1 MGRASGRAQ
10 MLGELL
16 AASHLSTLT
25 QLPGVVSEQA
35 RRFGWSEVLLYIC
48 DLQQT
53 VLTLMTG
60 EGIDGGRM
68 TGDLPAELQID
79 GTAPGRAF
87 QLGEILPTSASGDQ
101 WWVPVLNGTERVGL
115 LRVTTSGSGSGESCM
130 EDMRALAGLVALL
143 LVAKRGTSDAY
154 ARLVRRRRMNVAA
167 EMEWRLMPP
176 RTFATDRAVV
186 SALMEPAYEVS
197 GDAFDY
203 AFADDIAHLCIIDA
217 MGHDTAAG
225 LTANLA
231 VAACRN
237 QRRQGSGLVDTASGM
252 EKALV
257 DQFEDSRYAT
267 GILADLDVGTG
278 RLTWI
283 SRGHYPP
290 VVIRGGRF
298 AVPLECAPAP
308 PMGTGLG
315 IAPTLCHE
323 QLEPGDRLLL
333 YTDGITEARNP
344 DGEEFGLDRF
354 TDFLIRHHADGLPVP
369 ETLRRLIRHHLD
381 YHRGRLSDDATV
393 LVLEW
398 HGPAPYP
405 PGEAEALVGL
415 PAGSAPSLLDRPT
428 S

>member
-25 QLPGVVSEQA
+25 EVPTVVSEQA
-35 RRFGWSEVLLYIC
+35 SRFGWPEVLIYIC
-48 DLQQT
+48 DIQQT

-60 EGIDGGRM
+60 EGFDGGRV

-79 GTAPGRAF
+79 GTVPGRAF
-87 QLGEILPTSASGDQ
+87 QLGEILPTSASGAQ

-115 LRVTTSGSGSGESCM
+115 LRVTTGSADSWEEESQA
-130 EDMRALAGLVALL
+130 MRELAGLVALL
-143 LVAKRGTSDAY
+143 LVTKRGTSDAY

-176 RTFATDRAVV
+176 RTCATDRIVV

-203 AFADDIAHLCIIDA
+203 AFTGDIAHLCVIDA

-237 QRRQGSGLVDTASGM
+237 MRRQGSGLVDTANGM
-252 EKALV
+252 ERALV
-257 DQFEDSRYAT
+257 EQFEDNRYAT
-267 GILADLDVGTG
+267 GILADLDIGTG
-278 RLTWI
+278 LFSWI

-290 VVIRGGRF
+290 VVIRGGRT
-298 AVPLECAPAP
+298 AIPLECDPAP
-308 PMGTGLG
+308 PMGAGLD

-333 YTDGITEARNP
+333 YTDGITEARGP
-344 DGEEFGLDRF
+344 QGEEFGLDRF

-369 ETLRRLIRHHLD
+369 EMLRRLIRHHLE
-381 YHRGRLSDDATV
+381 YHRGRLNDDATV

-398 HGPAPYP
+398 HGPVPYP
-405 PGEAEALVGL
+405 PGQAEALVGL
-415 PAGSAPSLLDRPT
+415 PSGSAPSRMDRPT
-428 S
+428 R

>member
-1 MGRASGRAQ
+1 MGRASDRAKV
-10 MLGELL
+10 LGGLIS
-16 AASHLSTLT
+16 ASHLSTLT
-25 QLPGVVSEQA
+25 QVPGVLSDQA
-35 RRFGWSEVLLYIC
+35 RRFGWSEVLLYIS
-48 DLQQT
+48 DIQQT
-53 VLTLMTG
+53 VLTLMPR
-60 EGIDGGRM
+60 EGTDGRSDS
-68 TGDLPAELQID
+68 GDAPAELPID

-87 QLGEILPTSASGDQ
+87 QLGAILPTSARGGQ

-115 LRVTTSGSGSGESCM
+115 MRVTASEADEGCM
-130 EDMRALAGLVALL
+130 QDMRELAGLVALL
-143 LVAKRGTSDAY
+143 LVTKRGTSDAY

-186 SALMEPAYEVS
+186 SALMEPAYQVS

-203 AFADDIAHLCIIDA
+203 AFADGTVHLCVIDA

-237 QRRQGSGLVDTASGM
+237 HRRQGSDLVETSNGM

-267 GILADLDVGTG
+267 GVLADLDVGTG
-278 RLTWI
+278 LLTWI

-298 AVPLECAPAP
+298 AVPLECSPAP

-315 IAPTLCHE
+315 LGADLCRE

-354 TDFLIRHHADGLPVP
+354 TDFLIRHHSDGLPVP

-381 YHRGRLSDDATV
+381 YHRGKLSDDATV
-393 LVLEW
+393 LLLEW
-398 HGPAPYP
+398 HGPVPYP
-405 PGEAEALVGL
+405 PGQAEALVGL
-415 PAGSAPSLLDRPT
+415 PAGSAPARLDRPAR
-428 S
+428 